1 MEAYLDNAAT
11 TRPFESVKSI
21 MLKTMEEDFGNPSS
35 MHQKGVDAEKY
46 IKKTREIIARS
57 LKAEP
62 GEIIFTSGGT
72 ESNNMAVIGTALA
85 NKRTGK
91 HLITTKIEHPSVY
104 NPFIFLEGQGFET
117 TYISVDSLGHIS
129 LRELENSIREDTILI
144 SIMYVN
150 NEIGAVQDLEA
161 IGKLIKG
168 KNSNTFFHVDA
179 IQGYGKFKIIP
190 KKNNIDLLSVSGHK
204 LHGPKGTGFL
214 YVRKKLKIKPIIYG
228 GEQQNGLRSGTENVP
243 GVAGLGKAVEE
254 YYKEGHGDRIR
265 NLYRLKAELI
275 LKMLDIPG
283 VRVNGISCCKE
294 PGEIDTVTNCVD
306 NNYPEEKIGN
316 QNDFEKIKKEIE
328 NIINNFTETGDK
340 ELEEKLQAP
349 HIVSVTFPG
358 VRSEV
363 MLHAL
368 EEKNIFV
375 SAGSAC
381 SANHPGISG
390 TLRAVGLR
398 EDALTSTLRF
408 SFSVFTT
415 REEIELAA
423 RTAAEL
429 YPVLSRYKR
438 K

>member
-11 TRPFESVKSI
+11 TRPFESVKNI
-21 MLKTMEEDFGNPSS
+21 MLRTMEEDFGNPSS

-46 IKKTREIIARS
+46 IKKAREIIARS

-91 HLITTKIEHPSVY
+91 HLITTKIEHASVY

-117 TYISVDSLGHIS
+117 TYLSVDSLGHIS
-129 LRELENSIREDTILI
+129 LRELENAIREDTILV

-161 IGKLIKG
+161 IGKLIKE
-168 KNSNTFFHVDA
+168 KNPNTFFHVDA
-179 IQGYGKFKIIP
+179 IQGYGKFKINP

-283 VRVNGISCCKE
+283 VRVNGISCKE
-294 PGEIDTVTNCVD
+294 SGENDTGSDGVD
-306 NNYPEEKIGN
+306 NNYPEGKSAG
-316 QNDFEKIKKEIE
+316 QNDSGKIKKELE
-328 NIINNFTETGDK
+328 NIINNFTETGDR

-390 TLRAVGLR
+390 TLRAVGLL

-415 REEIELAA
+415 GEEIELAA
-423 RTAAEL
+423 QRAAEL